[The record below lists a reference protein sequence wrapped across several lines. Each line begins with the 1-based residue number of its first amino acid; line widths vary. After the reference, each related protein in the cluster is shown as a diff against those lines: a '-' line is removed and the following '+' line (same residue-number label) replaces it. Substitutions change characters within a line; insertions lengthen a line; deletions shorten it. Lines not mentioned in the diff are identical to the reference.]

1 MNESRLAPR
10 CAPRPS
16 RLPPNQ
22 IEKEMKKIQTAQAPA
37 AIGPY
42 SQAIAKDG
50 FLFVSGQIPLDPTS
64 GEIVGTNAAQQAEQ
78 CLKNMS
84 AIAEAAG
91 TSLSKTVKTTV
102 LLTDLGEFAAVNDV
116 YSQFFDEPYP
126 ARACYQV
133 VALPKGAR
141 IEVEAVIA
149 LD

>member
-1 MNESRLAPR
+1 MN
-10 CAPRPS
+10 
-16 RLPPNQ
+16 
-22 IEKEMKKIQTAQAPA
+22 KIDTPQAPA

-50 FLFVSGQIPLDPTS
+50 FLFVSGQLPLDPTT
-64 GEIVGTNAAQQAEQ
+64 GEIIGANAEQ
-78 CLKNMS
+78 QIEQGLKNMS

-102 LLTDLGEFAAVNDV
+102 LLTDLGEFAAVNEV
-116 YSQFFDEPYP
+116 YGQFFHEPYP

-141 IEVEAVIA
+141 VEVEAVIA
-149 LD
+149 LN